1 MGFPTPLRASIF
13 SVLWMNSGARIYEG
27 ASLSGYFALPQYLAC
42 WTFVFSRYDL
52 NVVRGDGDMEQLPEK
67 KSPLKN
73 PYLYSLFLIL
83 IVLIYLGYT
92 FYSRRESN
100 REFEKQR
107 EEKSTEQRREDDRR
121 AIEQLGGS
129 ELAVQSLYVAPA
141 SIHRGEKAQLCYNV
155 SNAKTVV
162 LDPPEGNVW
171 PSHFRCI

>member
-1 MGFPTPLRASIF
+1 MILI
-13 SVLWMNSGARIYEG
+13 
-27 ASLSGYFALPQYLAC
+27 
-42 WTFVFSRYDL
+42 
-52 NVVRGDGDMEQLPEK
+52 VRGDAVMEQLPEK
-67 KSPLKN
+67 KSSLKN
-73 PYLYSLFLIL
+73 PYLYSLLLIL

-162 LDPPEGNVW
+162 LDPPEGSVW
-171 PSHFRCI
+171 PSHFRCIDLSPKKTTTYTLTITGAAGNTVSQSVELKVH